1 MPYVS
6 DRQMTESVLPAHL
19 MLSVVLNGADDIEN
33 DADAQRCI
41 ALLRDAA
48 NEPVAHLVG
57 SKAKEKIWRR
67 SERAYRDVSKAWTGE
82 GVAVGKFGLVVFYWL
97 RALVDAGHLIMED
110 DSPFQQA
117 MEILLPCLEPYA
129 NVEGIDRSAQKQ
141 APKFHS
147 KLQELGYYGGVQ
159 L

>member
-1 MPYVS
+1 M
-6 DRQMTESVLPAHL
+6 RQ
-19 MLSVVLNGADDIEN
+19 
-33 DADAQRCI
+33 
-41 ALLRDAA
+41 AA
-48 NEPVAHLVG
+48 NEPVENLVDA
-57 SKAKEKIWRR
+57 KAREKIWRR
-67 SERAYRDVSKAWTGE
+67 SERAYKDAAAGWTGE

-129 NVEGIDRSAQKQ
+129 NVQGIDSSAQKQ
-141 APKFHS
+141 APKFHR
-147 KLQELGYYGGVQ
+147 KLQELGYYRDVQ